1 MIALLWVF
9 QGKTGLYSYASSYLI
24 FHVCIFPRMYFHV
37 CVPLCL
43 EAFGLEK
50 SGLKHS
56 LAVWN

>member
-1 MIALLWVF
+1 MIAFSWMF
-9 QGKTGLYSYASSYLI
+9 QGKAGLYSCASSYLI

-37 CVPLCL
+37 CVALCL
-43 EAFGLEK
+43 EAFGLER